1 MPLMQKIENDRIT
14 AIRQETQRLEDNARD
29 AQIAAD
35 ANAQYEE
42 DSFLTSDLWPH
53 NKPFS
58 VTSHLH
64 LFLKLSRLLC
74 SALMLQIS
82 KKLLIMKSMRYND
95 KTREKW

>member
-42 DSFLTSDLWPH
+42 IPS
-53 NKPFS
+53 
-58 VTSHLH
+58 
-64 LFLKLSRLLC
+64 
-74 SALMLQIS
+74 
-82 KKLLIMKSMRYND
+82 
-95 KTREKW
+95 